1 MIVQVLRPGLLTTLQ
16 DAGRPGHAALGI
28 GRSGTA
34 DRPAWQLANALVGNC
49 GDEAALE
56 ITLQGPTLRFGRAAR
71 IALTGAPIDARVDDA
86 PLPPWTA
93 VDLPSGTVLRLR
105 GMRQGCRSYLAV
117 RGGFAV
123 PAVLGSRSEDL
134 HARLGPLGG
143 RALVAG
149 DALPLDPTR
158 GIEAAERLRIRRWGI
173 DPQPWFDFAM
183 GPLGLLPGSHAERLD
198 AASRQRLHR
207 QPFRLASSSN
217 RTGARLEGEAL
228 ALAAPLELVSEAVL
242 PGTVQLPPSGQPIAL
257 LAEAPV
263 TGGYPRIGQVAAAD
277 LPTLAQRRPGD
288 AVQFTPIALDEAL
301 ERQHRRG
308 RELHRLVQRVLER
321 GESER

>member
-1 MIVQVLRPGLLTTLQ
+1 MSVQVLRPGLLTTLQ
-16 DAGRPGHAALGI
+16 DAGRPGLAALGI
-28 GRSGTA
+28 GRAGAA
-34 DRPAWQLANALVGNC
+34 DRPAWQLANALVGNT
-49 GDEAALE
+49 GGEAALE
-56 ITLQGPTLRFGRAAR
+56 ITLQGPTLRFERAAR
-71 IALTGAPIDARVDDA
+71 IALTGAPIDARAGDE

-93 VDLPSGTVLRLR
+93 VDLPAGSVLRLR

-134 HARLGPLGG
+134 HARLGPFGG
-143 RALVAG
+143 RALAAG

-158 GIEAAERLRIRRWGI
+158 GIDAIDRPRIRRWGV

-183 GPLGLLPGSHAERLD
+183 GPLALLPGSHADRLD
-198 AASRQRLHR
+198 AASRERLHR

-228 ALAAPLELVSEAVL
+228 ALTAPLELVSEAVL

-288 AVQFTPIALDEAL
+288 RVQFAPTSLDEAL
-301 ERQHRRG
+301 ERQYRRG
-308 RELHRLVQRVLER
+308 RELHRLVQRVLDR

>member
-1 MIVQVLRPGLLTTLQ
+1 MSVQVLRPGLLTTLQ

-28 GRSGTA
+28 GRAGAA
-34 DRPAWQLANALVGNC
+34 DRPAWQLANALVGNT
-49 GDEAALE
+49 GGEAALE
-56 ITLQGPTLRFGRAAR
+56 ITLQGPTLRFERAAR
-71 IALTGAPIDARVDDA
+71 IAMTGAPIDARAGDD

-93 VDLPSGTVLRLR
+93 VDLPAGSVLRLR
-105 GMRQGCRSYLAV
+105 GMRKGCRSYLAV

-123 PAVLGSRSEDL
+123 PVVLGSRSEDL

-143 RALVAG
+143 RALIAG
-149 DALPLDPTR
+149 DVLPLDPTR
-158 GIEAAERLRIRRWGI
+158 GIDAVDRLRIRRWGI

-183 GPLGLLPGSHAERLD
+183 GPLALLPGSHADRLD
-198 AASRQRLHR
+198 AASRERLHR
-207 QPFRLASSSN
+207 QRFRLAASSN
-217 RTGARLEGEAL
+217 RTGARLEGEPL

-263 TGGYPRIGQVAAAD
+263 TGGYPRIGQVTAAD
-277 LPTLAQRRPGD
+277 LPALAQRRPGD
-288 AVQFTPIALDEAL
+288 RVQFAPTSLDEAL
-301 ERQHRRG
+301 ERQQLRG
-308 RELHRLVQRVLER
+308 RELHRLVQRVLDR